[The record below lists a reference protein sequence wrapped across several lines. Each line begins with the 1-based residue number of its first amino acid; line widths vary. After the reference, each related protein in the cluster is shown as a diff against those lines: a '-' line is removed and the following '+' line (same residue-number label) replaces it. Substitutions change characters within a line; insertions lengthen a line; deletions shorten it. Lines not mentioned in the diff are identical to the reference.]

1 MPSFTPDIT
10 ESLPA
15 VLSAREVSVSDENR
29 GYLYDVLLSG
39 VGFVL
44 AVSSNQQYKRSS
56 SPVQKQQIDTSAE
69 AGEQTLDGM
78 WTRSQTSWHMG
89 AGSDYYEPG
98 NRDETVPSR
107 FRFKDSR
114 GVNPWTQGQLSLHR
128 AMDLAEATV
137 GTVSVCGAR
146 ISGDD
151 VWFSYDTAGF
161 HRHDSGGST
170 LL

>member
-15 VLSAREVSVSDENR
+15 VLSARMVSSSDENR

-44 AVSSNQQYKRSS
+44 AVSSNTPYKRES
-56 SPVQKQQIDTSAE
+56 SPVQKQQIDTSTE

-78 WTRSQTSWHMG
+78 WTRSQTSWHLG
-89 AGSDYYEPG
+89 AGSDFYEPG
-98 NRDETVPSR
+98 SRDEANPSR

-114 GVNPWTQGQLSLHR
+114 GVDPWTQGRLSLLR
-128 AMDLAEATV
+128 KVVAVDVTANSVA
-137 GTVSVCGAR
+137 VCGAR
-146 ISGDD
+146 
-151 VWFSYDTAGF
+151 
-161 HRHDSGGST
+161 
-170 LL
+170 LP